1 MTHLRQL
8 MKSSENSQ
16 EIEELLS
23 SYNEMVQQISSQI
36 EYLDIV
42 TTSEKDFVADTVF
55 STAPEEDDENP
66 YAAQE

>member
-1 MTHLRQL
+1 MTHMRQL

-42 TTSEKDFVADTVF
+42 TTSEKDFVAEQVF
-55 STAPEEDDENP
+55 QPAPEEDDENP

>member
-42 TTSEKDFVADTVF
+42 TTSEKDFVAEQVF
-55 STAPEEDDENP
+55 
-66 YAAQE
+66 